1 MKGQASQYSIIAF
14 IQDGSPN
21 RLKTPL
27 FPLYILIINEIVLTE
42 KCFFLYY
49 FLKII
54 ESNIIN

>member
-1 MKGQASQYSIIAF
+1 MKGQASHYSIIAF

-42 KCFFLYY
+42 K
-49 FLKII
+49 
-54 ESNIIN
+54 